1 MQMAGMNPFVTNDKG
16 CALQMNSYILKL
28 ITDRVEVTV
37 KMKTLNVITKIKN
50 LKVRC

>member
-37 KMKTLNVITKIKN
+37 KMKISEFV
-50 LKVRC
+50 VRSET